1 MRDVYEVLKEKELQ
15 LERLKQDIEDLRLA
29 AAMSAHGNDL
39 QNFHREAW
47 QMISVKIDQRDSAA
61 RCAGVP
67 KTRLKPAA

>member
-39 QNFHREAW
+39 QNFHREA
-47 QMISVKIDQRDSAA
+47 
-61 RCAGVP
+61 
-67 KTRLKPAA
+67 